1 MMNIKGSAKERLFNQ
16 LQTCLDTLGSY
27 DINSLMPLLYVL
39 VAHYEDH
46 LVSIVGK
53 SGNLFSGKMHIQ
65 PVEVVDGYESDIL
78 KSIRK
83 SVNEHYFEGQSAEAV
98 FRFYESC
105 NGFIKEYFHDI
116 IEYIISY
123 YSSRAGKYSG
133 MSITPQEIAKL
144 MAGIIATLKP
154 KGIYD
159 PCAGLCS
166 YSMAPDLAN
175 VPFFGQ
181 EINPF
186 TQVIADVRLYAAKMD
201 LAEVECNDCTSNW
214 EEADNLDCLASELP
228 FGIRLN
234 DVTNDKMRPKLFED
248 YIIYKFMN
256 SSSFKKAALL
266 VSMGTCFRRENFEL
280 RKTLCEKNWIECVIK
295 LPAGIL
301 PYAGINT
308 AILVLNKER
317 VSKDVKFILADDCI
331 QNEER
336 KRTLDYQSVLDRL
349 SGADEKQSALIN
361 VNITFDHDCSF
372 DPFAYIQER
381 IEVLPGQKIVKFSS
395 LASRERGIR
404 RFEETRGRVLQPEH
418 MCGSITEMH
427 TRNIFIEEVELT
439 RSAYVKICSKVII
452 FNVRA
457 DKFFIKNDEESLFV
471 SPNYNCFIIQTN
483 KCLPE
488 YLADCVINAKQFRE
502 SALMGQGMPR
512 IDWDTLLLPIF
523 ENLDSQYQIIQRIY
537 RQEQNELKKKL
548 ESLQVLSGKS
558 SDLIHNLGL
567 TFTKISAGV
576 SDLMHDNDNPTIIAL
591 NDNVQ
596 FALRQINSTG
606 TDFNHVKPELAK
618 VNIFDTVDKYIDAWQ
633 NFGYSSFDVFQSC
646 NVSEDTKVEI
656 DVNLFFT
663 MLDCIFINAHQ
674 HGFNKHYD
682 PDNKML
688 VDLDGV
694 IYNGEQYIRVS
705 FSNNGNPL
713 PDDFTIH
720 DYIARGVV
728 GINSFQDGLGGNH
741 IHEIVRKFKGLVSLE
756 SENEWLTVSVLLPVY
771 ITSETTIFKEYECE
785 CL

>member
-1 MMNIKGSAKERLFNQ
+1 MNVKGSAKEKLFNQ
-16 LQTCLDTLGSY
+16 LQYCLDALGSY

-39 VAHYEDH
+39 VAHYEGH
-46 LVSIVGK
+46 FVSIIGK
-53 SGNLFSGKMHIQ
+53 SGNLFGGKMHIQ
-65 PVEVVDGYESDIL
+65 PVEVVDGYESDML
-78 KSIRK
+78 KSIRQ

-105 NGFIKEYFHDI
+105 NGFIKENFHYM
-116 IEYIISY
+116 IEYIIGY

-166 YSMAPDLAN
+166 YSMVPELEDI
-175 VPFFGQ
+175 PFFGQ

-186 TQVIADVRLYAAKMD
+186 TQVIADVRLYAAKME
-201 LAEVECNDCTSNW
+201 LAEVQCNDCTSNW
-214 EEADNLDCLASELP
+214 EEGDNMDCIASELP

-234 DVTNDKMRPKLFED
+234 DITNDIMRPKLLED
-248 YIIYKFMN
+248 YIIYKFIN
-256 SSSFKKAALL
+256 SSSLKKAVLL
-266 VSMGTCFRRENFEL
+266 VSMGTCLRSENFEM
-280 RKTLCEKNWIECVIK
+280 RKTLCKNNWIECVVK

-317 VSKDVKFILADDCI
+317 LSKDVKFILADDCI
-331 QNEER
+331 LNEER
-336 KRTLDYQSVLDRL
+336 KRALDYQGVLDRL
-349 SGADEKQSALIN
+349 SGVDEKQSTILN
-361 VNITFDHDCSF
+361 VDITFDHDCSL
-372 DPFAYIQER
+372 DPSAYIQKR

-395 LASRERGIR
+395 LASKERGIR
-404 RFEETRGRVLQPEH
+404 RFEETRGRVLQPDH

-427 TRNIFIEEVELT
+427 TRNISIEEVELT
-439 RSAYVKICSKVII
+439 RSAYIKICSKVII

-457 DKFFIKNDEESLFV
+457 DKFYIKNDEESLFV
-471 SPNYNCFIIQTN
+471 SPNYNCFVIQKD

-512 IDWDTLLLPIF
+512 IDWDNLLLPIF
-523 ENLDSQYQIIQRIY
+523 ENIESQYQIIQRIY

-567 TFTKISAGV
+567 TFTKISAGIG
-576 SDLMHDNDNPTIIAL
+576 DLMHENDSPTIVAL

-606 TDFNHVKPELAK
+606 TDFEYVKPEMVK
-618 VNIFDTVDKYIDAWQ
+618 VNIYDTIDKYIDAWQ

-646 NVSEDTKVEI
+646 NVSDDTIVEI
-656 DVNLFFT
+656 DVNLFYT

-674 HGFNKHYD
+674 HGFNKHGN
-682 PDNKML
+682 PNNKML
-688 VDLDGV
+688 VNLDAV
-694 IYNGEQYIRVS
+694 VYNGNDYIRIS
-705 FSNNGNPL
+705 FANNGNPL
-713 PDDFTIH
+713 PDNFTIR

-741 IHEIVRKFKGLVSLE
+741 IHKILQKFKGLVSLE
-756 SENEWLTVSVLLPVY
+756 SENEWLTVNILLPVY
-771 ITSETTIFKEYECE
+771 ITSEKTEFKVYECE
-785 CL
+785 CV